1 MGPTRGRDRASAAHL
16 CILHAEYGD
25 GDGETYIVPLMVAS
39 GPAAEAILADHPNAT
54 VAWLERKGAEPQLL
68 YDALVDTRF
77 AAATLDAFR
86 RRKTFASPSGGE
98 LRLRTSPELR
108 RVLDPDDDLTP
119 YIPAVEQSNT
129 SVVFGSK
136 LVMKMFRRA
145 QEGVNPDL
153 EMGEYLTDVAGYEH
167 TAALFGAAEY
177 SKGKGE
183 PRTIGLLNA
192 FVVNEGDTWRYSL
205 DALSLYYEQAI
216 AEIPDHDAVVPGWG
230 DVLGLVD
237 TEPPPLVRDAIGPYF
252 DSIRLLGERT
262 AEMHL
267 ALASGTSDAFRP
279 EPFTTLYQRSLL
291 QSMRAQL
298 RPTLTMLRRALST
311 LDDNGQRD
319 GQTVL
324 DGEAFLLDAFSALTS
339 HRIDTHRIRV
349 HGDFHL
355 GQVLHAGR
363 DFVII
368 DFEGEPSR
376 APTERRIKK
385 TGLADV
391 AGMLRSFQYAARA
404 GLLAHADR
412 GLVTTEH
419 LPAFERRE
427 QLWQMWITIGY
438 LTGYLS
444 VTEGTPIVPDD
455 PADLLTLLSAYT
467 LDKALYE
474 VRYDLAHRPDWAPIP
489 LHGIVQLLASA
500 S

>member
-1 MGPTRGRDRASAAHL
+1 
-16 CILHAEYGD
+16 
-25 GDGETYIVPLMVAS
+25 
-39 GPAAEAILADHPNAT
+39 
-54 VAWLERKGAEPQLL
+54 
-68 YDALVDTRF
+68 
-77 AAATLDAFR
+77 
-86 RRKTFASPSGGE
+86 
-98 LRLRTSPELR
+98 
-108 RVLDPDDDLTP
+108 
-119 YIPAVEQSNT
+119 
-129 SVVFGSK
+129 
-136 LVMKMFRRA
+136 MFRRA

-153 EMGEYLTDVAGYEH
+153 EMGEYLTDVANYEH
-167 TAALFGAAEY
+167 TAALYGAAEY
-177 SKGKGE
+177 TKGKGE

-205 DALSLYYEQAI
+205 DALSLYYEHAI
-216 AEIPDHDAVVPGWG
+216 AEIPDHDAVVPAWG
-230 DVLGLVD
+230 DVLGLVG
-237 TEPPPLVRDAIGPYF
+237 TEPPPLVREAIGPYF

-267 ALASGTSDAFRP
+267 ALASGSSDAFRP

-298 RPTLTMLRRALST
+298 RPTLTMLRRALSA
-311 LDDNGQRD
+311 LDDNGRRD
-319 GQTVL
+319 GQLVL
-324 DGEAFLLDAFSALTS
+324 DGESRLLEAFSALTR

-355 GQVLHAGR
+355 GQVLHSGR

-412 GLVTTEH
+412 GLVSTEQ

-427 QLWQMWITIGY
+427 QLWQLWITIGY

-444 VTEGTPIVPDD
+444 VTDGTPIVPDD
-455 PADLLTLLSAYT
+455 PGDLLTLLSAYT

-489 LHGIVQLLASA
+489 LHGIVQLLASV